1 MKIAEKNWYRNFKN
15 RFRSNE
21 CSPKREVVAIF
32 KNTINNFRFNFK
44 AVIYFEICYRLLT
57 AFIFVPINYF
67 IVNKFIRSEGRYSL
81 SNDEFIKFAL
91 SFRGVICILLLI
103 LVAFSV
109 IFIEISVL
117 TYIGYKSHKK
127 EKVTLIEGVFNSF
140 ALLPRA
146 IRSGMFSLFFIT
158 GFVGPLIGIGLSSSL
173 IKELTIPA
181 FITIELT
188 KTNRGK
194 IYYAAFIIILVWL
207 LLRAVL
213 AIPEIIIENKRG
225 RQAIKDSRRLYKKN
239 KLTMIIYMGMWLIFS
254 FTITHIIVMLF
265 SVLEILSAEF
275 VGSESFSFL
284 ILGGIIFIVFYIIYI
299 VISLI
304 IMPVFISFLIEIFYK
319 LRNYKV
325 YERDFS
331 THEDY
336 KRNKIYVAAK
346 RYSKIYVNVSI
357 CIFAVFMG
365 YRGFNIVFDKVIDKE
380 VQITSHRGGGFE
392 APENSISAIRKAIEN
407 KADYAE
413 IDVQTTKDNEVVLF
427 HDVNLKRF
435 SKESGGIKDYTYDEL
450 SKIDIGSSFSNEY
463 EGEKIPKL
471 ESVLIEAKSRVKLN
485 IELKPMKNND
495 YLAFEVVNLIK
506 KYNMESEVVITS
518 MNYDILQKVKKLDPS
533 IKIGY
538 IIIAA
543 IGNVQD
549 MQVDF
554 LSIESSM
561 IKQKLIYSMHTA
573 GKEVHVWTVNDREEA
588 AQMIKLGVDNII
600 TDDVKLVEEAK
611 SLIKWNELDYLGMY
625 LESITNVIKYGK
637 I

>member
-1 MKIAEKNWYRNFKN
+1 MRITERNWYKN
-15 RFRSNE
+15 RFRSKK
-21 CSPKREVVAIF
+21 CSSKREVIAIF
-32 KNTINNFRFNFK
+32 KNTINNFKFNFK

-67 IVNKFIRSEGRYSL
+67 IVDKFIKSEGRYSL
-81 SNDEFIKFAL
+81 SNDEFINFVL
-91 SFRGVICILLLI
+91 SFRGVICILILI

-109 IFIEISVL
+109 IFIEVSVL
-117 TYIGYKSHKK
+117 TYIGYKSHKRQ
-127 EKVTLIEGVFNSF
+127 KVTLIEGVFNSIG
-140 ALLPRA
+140 LLPSA

-181 FITIELT
+181 FITIELN
-188 KTNRGK
+188 KTNMGK
-194 IYYAAFIIILVWL
+194 IYYAGFIVILIWL

-225 RQAIKDSRRLYKKN
+225 RQAIKDSRKLYKGN
-239 KLTMIIYMGMWLIFS
+239 RLTMLIYMGMWIIFS
-254 FTITHIIVMLF
+254 FTITHIIVLIF
-265 SVLEILSAEF
+265 SALEVILSKF
-275 VGSESFSFL
+275 IGSDSGYFL
-284 ILGGIIFIVFYIIYI
+284 FFGGIIFIMFYIIYI

-304 IMPVFISFLIEIFYK
+304 VMPVFISFLIEIFYK
-319 LRNYKV
+319 LRNHKV

-336 KRNKIYVAAK
+336 KKNKIYAAAK
-346 RYSKIYVNVSI
+346 RYSKIYVNVSMI
-357 CIFAVFMG
+357 IFVIFMS

-380 VQITSHRGGGFE
+380 VQVTSHRGGGFE
-392 APENSISAIRKAIEN
+392 APENSISSIRKAIEN

-413 IDVQTTKDNEVVLF
+413 IDVQTTKDNVAVLF
-427 HDVNLKRF
+427 HDINFKRF
-435 SKESGGIKDYTYDEL
+435 SNESGGIKDYTYDEL
-450 SKIDIGSSFSNEY
+450 SKIDIGSSFGYEY

-471 ESVLIEAKSRVKLN
+471 ESVLKEAKSKIKLN

-495 YLAFEVVNLIK
+495 NLASEVVSLIK
-506 KYNMESEVVITS
+506 KYDMENEVVISS
-518 MNYDILQKVKKLDPS
+518 MNYDILQKVKKIDPS

-543 IGNVQD
+543 IGNVQN

-561 IKQKLIYSMHTA
+561 IKSKLIYSMHA
-573 GKEVHVWTVNDREEA
+573 VGKEVHVWTVNDKEEA
-588 AQMIKLGVDNII
+588 YQLIKLGVDNII
-600 TDDVKLVEEAK
+600 TDDVKLIEEVK
-611 SLIKWNELDYLGMY
+611 DISKWDEMDYLGMY
-625 LESITNVIKYGK
+625 LESISNVAKYGK